1 MYIRNNTYSIFYG
14 ILCNVVIQTHA
25 HLKGTDE
32 SEQNTH
38 THSLDVSVLFSEAL
52 VSPGLLPAS
61 TVDRQ
66 SHQVNIHIIEL

>member
-1 MYIRNNTYSIFYG
+1 MADINMSYF
-14 ILCNVVIQTHA
+14 LTH
-25 HLKGTDE
+25 
-32 SEQNTH
+32 TH

-52 VSPGLLPAS
+52 VSPGLLSAS